1 MAGASCPIIFNPRSK
16 SISMYFFEMNETP
29 KNIIQ
34 TGHFVT
40 GKTPQPKIE
49 TPPHV
54 DVSGEE
60 NSQNTSLVAGDTSI
74 SMENPNKTT
83 SGKTAASISLSTS
96 TVQASDVNGDDGST
110 LAAHSR
116 RRRTGRPAKA
126 NTGKKPPHPHNQLK
140 GQLPQKTCGRIE
152 SSYLCKKLP
161 SQALSKASVNR
172 GAGMAQWWEHSSPS
186 PPVLPGVR
194 FPDSASYVSWVCC
207 WFSSLLQEVFLRIL
221 WFSPPLKNL
230 HF

>member
-49 TPPHV
+49 TPSHD

-60 NSQNTSLVAGDTSI
+60 NSQNTSSIAGDTSI
-74 SMENPNKTT
+74 SMENPTKTT

-96 TVQASDVNGDDGST
+96 TVQASDVNGDDGFT
-110 LAAHSR
+110 LVDHSGR
-116 RRRTGRPAKA
+116 RRFGRSAKA

-140 GQLPQKTCGRIE
+140 GQLPQKTCGRTE
-152 SSYLCKKLP
+152 SSLP
-161 SQALSKASVNR
+161 
-172 GAGMAQWWEHSSPS
+172 
-186 PPVLPGVR
+186 
-194 FPDSASYVSWVCC
+194 
-207 WFSSLLQEVFLRIL
+207 LQEVAQSNFKQSISQQGSRDGAGEQE
-221 WFSPPLKNL
+221 
-230 HF
+230 